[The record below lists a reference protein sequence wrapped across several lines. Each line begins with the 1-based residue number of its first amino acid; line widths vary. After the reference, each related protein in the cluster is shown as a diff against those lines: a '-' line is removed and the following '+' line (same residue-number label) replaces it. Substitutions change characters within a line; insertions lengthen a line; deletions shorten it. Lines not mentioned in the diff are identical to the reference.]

1 MYMVPLRILEGCFLR
16 NLASG
21 AVESVVHLAL
31 LRGHRNLLHPHR
43 LLWEREQRPRART
56 ALARYL
62 HVLSAGEDESAEEK
76 VDPLEA
82 LCVTAGEEAVPH
94 LVIVERADAQKA
106 HDGVDVPDAVEYR
119 RPGEAP
125 ARLRFEGTHGC
136 EFLYAAIADHMRLVE
151 DEASPL
157 HPECPDRTRTVI
169 PSVSLTSV
177 SYVVRTTR
185 AGAVGPSRR
194 EVP

>member
-1 MYMVPLRILEGCFLR
+1 MCIL
-16 NLASG
+16 
-21 AVESVVHLAL
+21 VQSVVFASLDETAEQACGQATAMIFRMSPGAWLKPHYGAPQRRAGHLGVDATSL
-31 LRGHRNLLHPHR
+31 
-43 LLWEREQRPRART
+43 EQRPRART

-62 HVLSAGEDESAEEK
+62 HVLSAAEDESAEEK

-94 LVIVERADAQKA
+94 LVIVERANAQKA

-169 PSVSLTSV
+169 PSVV
-177 SYVVRTTR
+177 
-185 AGAVGPSRR
+185 AH
-194 EVP
+194 

>member
-106 HDGVDVPDAVEYR
+106 HDGVDVPDAVHIGVPVR
-119 RPGEAP
+119 HQRDFASR
-125 ARLRFEGTHGC
+125 AHTAANFCTRRLRITC
-136 EFLYAAIADHMRLVE
+136 
-151 DEASPL
+151 ASS
-157 HPECPDRTRTVI
+157 RTRRRHFTPNAPTVHV
-169 PSVSLTSV
+169 PSSLPWSLTSV